1 MSNYLK
7 QLQQGMTLI
16 EMLVVITIYTILLLV
31 ITNSI
36 LSVYRY
42 NAYAIEQGG
51 EIENARRG
59 MTQWNRDAKEMITA
73 EDGTFPVRVIEPHR
87 FGYFSDTDADD
98 TVEYVEY
105 VLASTTVTKYTYNAT
120 GSPAT
125 YNFTTPDSSQILSEY
140 VQNLVQATSTFLYFD
155 TNGVQLSAT
164 DPLVDVRYIKA
175 QIIVNIDPERSP
187 GEFMLRS
194 SIAPRNLKDNL

>member
-1 MSNYLK
+1 MTFCLPQKNS
-7 QLQQGMTLI
+7 GMTLV
-16 EMLVVITIYTILLLV
+16 EMVVVIGIYTILLLV

-36 LSVYRY
+36 FSIYQY
-42 NAYAIEQGG
+42 NAYAIEQAG
-51 EIENARRG
+51 EIDNARRG
-59 MTQWNRDAKEMITA
+59 MTQWNRDAKEMNVA
-73 EDGTFPVRVIEPHR
+73 EDGTFPVRVIQPHR
-87 FGYFSDTDADD
+87 FGYFSDTDADS

-120 GSPAT
+120 GTPLT
-125 YNFTTPDSSQILSEY
+125 YNFSTPDSSEVLSRF
-140 VQNLVQATSTFLYFD
+140 VQNILQGTSTFFYYD
-155 TNGVQLSAT
+155 DSGNQLGTSS
-164 DPLVDVRYIKA
+164 PLLDVRYIQA